1 MAFRSFNEGV
11 NSLKIISKIFLMIFY
26 SIVILVIT
34 TALTRMVDEQ
44 RNAIGTYKFLGYSNF
59 KISIKY
65 IVYSLIPTFV
75 GIILGIYGGT
85 YLFPKII
92 YKGFNAGSI
101 SLYNNL
107 IIHLDY
113 TYILLSIFISV
124 FATLISIW
132 LSLKNE
138 LNENVA
144 NILREK
150 APKNGSK
157 IYLENISFF
166 GENLVSLIRLL

>member
-1 MAFRSFNEGV
+1 
-11 NSLKIISKIFLMIFY
+11 
-26 SIVILVIT
+26 
-34 TALTRMVDEQ
+34 MVDEQ

-65 IVYSLIPTFV
+65 IVYSLIPTFA

-138 LNENVA
+138 L
-144 NILREK
+144 
-150 APKNGSK
+150 SK
-157 IYLENISFF
+157 CC
-166 GENLVSLIRLL
+166 